1 MTETVENTP
10 VDLSNYEDE
19 TVRKLWLKVKADE
32 PTMFELHERIQKSSP
47 PSAAEVNAVL
57 KDSEDPEIVSLRK
70 QIEAAETRLANAKTK
85 AAEYVAA
92 GFDSLPPEEVTAL
105 KDEFRVVSGRV
116 KAAIGLVQ
124 GVADSFG
131 LDDVVAETK
140 RYQFP
145 TLRGVGGSASTS
157 AGDGMPRAH
166 VAKDGVS
173 VTKPGKDTKNYDRL
187 AMAATYLGTDSLAL
201 LNAWL
206 SAAGV
211 DKWQDVKTPVTFEY
225 EGSEVTVT
233 PKV

>member
-32 PTMFELHERIQKSSP
+32 PTMFELHEKIQKSSP

-57 KDSEDPEIVSLRK
+57 KDSEDPEIVNLRK
-70 QIEAAETRLANAKTK
+70 QIEAAETRLANAKAK

-92 GFDSLPPEEVTAL
+92 GFDSLSDEEISAL

-116 KAAIGLVQ
+116 KAALGLVQ

-131 LDDVVAETK
+131 LDDVVNETK

-145 TLRGVGGSASTS
+145 TLRGVGGTTKSTGES
-157 AGDGMPRAH
+157 TPRAH
-166 VAKDGVS
+166 ISKDGVS
-173 VTKPGKDTKNYDRL
+173 VTKPGKETKVYDRL
-187 AMAATYLGTDSLAL
+187 AAAATYLATDSLAL

-211 DKWQDVKTPVTFEY
+211 DKWQDVKETVTFEY